1 MEYKART
8 HTFEQENIFDG
19 FFTIALQF
27 TRQCNYQCLHCSED
41 ERVPSM
47 SESELYQVFDN
58 IIEHG
63 VKRVNISGGEPTL
76 RKNWTNHVKYL
87 SDKDISVSLATNCST
102 LTRNNLEEV
111 AGSLSNLR
119 VSIYG
124 NEKTHDAITGRNGSY
139 QKQIEATEIARELGI
154 PTYACM
160 AIMQMNLDAIEEAQD
175 FCRQAGMEKLLI
187 YSLVP
192 KGRGR
197 HIHHSEKVSHEEVK
211 SRLEIISK
219 RKPEIYWSPFDK
231 DGICALIQADGSLVA
246 TPYFGDNTGV
256 KLVGYAQEISL
267 KDLWAK
273 YPFKDNYLKFNKE
286 KMKC

>member
-8 HTFEQENIFDG
+8 HTFEQKNIFDG

-27 TRQCNYQCLHCSED
+27 TRACNYQCMHCSED

-76 RKNWTNHVKYL
+76 RRDWTKHIKHL
-87 SDKDISVSLATNCST
+87 SDNDISVSLATNCSN
-102 LTRNNLEEV
+102 LTRDNLQELRE
-111 AGSLSNLR
+111 SLANLR

-124 NEKTHDAITGRNGSY
+124 DEKTHDFVTRIPGSY
-139 QKQIEATEIARELGI
+139 QKQIEATRIARELSI

-160 AIMQMNLDAIEEAQD
+160 AAMQTNLQAIEDAQN
-175 FCRQAGMEKLLI
+175 FCRGLGMEKLLI

-192 KGRGR
+192 KGRGKQ
-197 HIHHSEKVSHEEVK
+197 IHTSEKVSHEEVR
-211 SRLEIISK
+211 SQLETLSG

-246 TPYFGDNTGV
+246 TPYFGNDSGI
-256 KLVGYAQEISL
+256 KIVGYAQSTTL
-267 KDLWAK
+267 KELWDK
-273 YPFKDNYLKFNKE
+273 YPFQENYLEFNKE